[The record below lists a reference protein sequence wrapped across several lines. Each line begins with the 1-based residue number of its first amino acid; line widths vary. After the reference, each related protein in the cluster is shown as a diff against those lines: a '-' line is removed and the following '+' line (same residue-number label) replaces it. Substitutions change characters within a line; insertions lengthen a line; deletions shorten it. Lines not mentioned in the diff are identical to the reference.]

1 MNTASKPRP
10 AFNHL
15 DAPLQGVH
23 LIEASAGTG
32 KTWTMCMLVLRMLL
46 ERDWPLS
53 SLLVVTFTKA
63 AAAELQQR
71 IRDQLQKAAKLA
83 AAKAESDADDTAAE
97 QTSPCSPEDQP
108 LLDLLRH
115 LQTHHG
121 LPLDAL
127 ERRVKLALSS
137 FGEANIHTI
146 DGFTRRALTDT
157 AFASHLPFAFELQ
170 DDDQALRLSAVADA
184 WRQHVAVQSLPG
196 PVARMLAKH
205 KDSPLAWAAASRV
218 AGERPL
224 ARHVWPTDVP
234 SLDAVMVVLQEAFA
248 AAQEA
253 WRAGREAIVDE
264 LQAIVDKAI
273 EVSRATKS
281 GTGGNAQI
289 SFGDGK
295 IDEAAALWDAY
306 LQGNEPLAD
315 VDWGVAKRFD
325 GAFVLKRARAQPQ
338 HTFFTLAPKL
348 EAALDAATRAAN
360 AHRLLLLQTCLTQSQ
375 RTLLEAKAVQRI
387 LSYSDALALLHQQL
401 QQPTVA
407 QALRSQYRAALIDE
421 CQDTNAL
428 QFNIFKRIFDFDDPQ
443 GTPVFLV
450 GDPKQAIYNF
460 RGADVHSYL
469 RAGHQAHHQATL
481 PTNRRA
487 TAPLVDAVNAIFA
500 HHSDAF
506 GDARLRYTKVQASGQ
521 RTARLVLPG
530 STAPFETWC
539 LPTEDPNPQNELQV
553 DEGQDTKPP
562 ALPAAVAQSLALR
575 ACASDIARILQAAAR
590 GEARI
595 DDVKD
600 GVATSRPLCG
610 GDIAVIIER
619 HRDGAAMRD
628 ALAAVGVASIE
639 RSQSSIFQTLQAR
652 ELSLLLQAM
661 LDPSDT
667 PLARAALA
675 TELWGATATP
685 LLATNPN
692 PTTDVHDRL
701 LDDATEHLH
710 QWQQLWARQGVAATM
725 HAFANTTQMPQRML
739 QRPDGERRLTNWL
752 HLLELLTQA
761 AGDHRTPVALLRWL
775 NLSIVATTKQD
786 EHQLRLETDRDL
798 VQVVTVFHVKGLQY
812 PITYVPLMWRSSGRS
827 GGSAWPKTYQD
838 GDETVVDFVDDRDGD
853 DKERVKKA
861 QQHQANTEQLR
872 KIYVALTRAEHRC
885 VLVVATAAQRSG
897 SKASNSTLTKSMLNW
912 LVAGQGMDLQAWGD
926 VKGKGPLEERATAI
940 SLGWHAVAEAAG
952 GTLKLSVL
960 EGGGLRDRRAPVAL
974 DTEPL
979 HDAVIVREGPGPIR
993 AAWTLGSFSAWTRHD
1008 AGDFVEATPNN
1019 DVIALD
1025 PNDSLETTL
1034 IDGDD
1039 AAPSAPTPKPT
1050 PMAVTDVLHF
1060 PRGAAAGDAVHA
1072 VLERVDFSDS
1082 RHWPSAVQ
1090 TALLLHPQPA
1100 HATAMAASATASKT
1114 LPAPHA
1120 DMLLSMLDDITQ
1132 TPLLPADA
1140 PTLKLQAVRPH
1151 QRLNELAF
1159 DLHLPHANVAALVQT
1174 MASMGMPAPFVAPHV
1189 LRQTFNGHLRGFMD
1203 LVFEHA
1209 GRYYVLD
1216 WKSNHL
1222 GDTPA
1227 HYASDAL
1234 ARSMVQHS
1242 YHLQHVL
1249 YALALRRHLRRSLLN
1264 DAAVDACWGGALVLF
1279 VRGVRPSW
1287 YHPQNT
1293 AHDNAPDKAQKQP
1306 TGVYFQR
1313 LSMAAMDTLEA
1324 TLTRH
1329 A

>member
-1 MNTASKPRP
+1 VNTAIKPRP
-10 AFNHL
+10 PFSHL

-63 AAAELQQR
+63 AAAELQER
-71 IRDQLQKAAKLA
+71 IRGRLQEAATLLAARVAPTPGAAASELTSHAGNVDDALLALLAQLQT
-83 AAKAESDADDTAAE
+83 E
-97 QTSPCSPEDQP
+97 
-108 LLDLLRH
+108 
-115 LQTHHG
+115 HG
-121 LPLDAL
+121 LHQDELA
-127 ERRVKLALSS
+127 RRVNLALSS

-170 DDDQALRLSAVADA
+170 DDDHALRLSAVADA
-184 WRQHVAVQSLPG
+184 WRQHVAVPTLPV

-205 KDSPLAWAAASRV
+205 KDSPLTWAAASRV
-218 AGERPL
+218 ADERPL

-234 SLDAVMVVLQEAFA
+234 ALDAVMPPLHEAFL

-253 WRAGREAIVDE
+253 WRAGRDVIVEA
-264 LQAIVDKAI
+264 LQAMVDKAI
-273 EVSRATKS
+273 EASLAKKN
-281 GTGGNAQI
+281 GTGGYARI

-295 IDEAAALWDAY
+295 IEQAASTWDDYLHGDE
-306 LQGNEPLAD
+306 PFAD
-315 VDWGVAKRFD
+315 VDWGVAKRFNGTYVLERIKVQPPHD
-325 GAFVLKRARAQPQ
+325 FFQLAAELAAAFEAA
-338 HTFFTLAPKL
+338 TLA
-348 EAALDAATRAAN
+348 AN
-360 AHRLLLLQTCLTQSQ
+360 GHRLLLLQTCLTQSQ
-375 RTLLEAKAVQRI
+375 RTLRDAKAVQRI
-387 LSYSDALALLHQQL
+387 LSYSDALALLHKQL
-401 QQPTVA
+401 DQATVA

-428 QFNIFKRIFDFDDPQ
+428 QFNIFKRMFDFSDPQ

-469 RAGHQAHHQATL
+469 RAGEQAHHQATL
-481 PTNRRA
+481 PLNQRA
-487 TAPLVDAVNAIFA
+487 TAPLVTAINAVFA
-500 HHSDAF
+500 HHKNAF
-506 GDARLRYTKVQASGQ
+506 GDARLRYPTVEASGL
-521 RTARLVLPG
+521 RTARLTLPG
-530 STAPFETWC
+530 VTAPFETWC
-539 LPTEDPNPQNELQV
+539 LPAEGPNPQ
-553 DEGQDTKPP
+553 DEPPADEEQDTKPP
-562 ALPAAVAQSLALR
+562 ALPMHVAQSMALH

-600 GVATSRPLCG
+600 GVATSRALRG

-628 ALAAVGVASIE
+628 ALAALGVASIE
-639 RSQSSIFQTLQAR
+639 RSQSSIFQTLQAS

-661 LDPSDT
+661 LDPSAT

-675 TELWGATATP
+675 TELWGASATP
-685 LLATNPN
+685 LLATVANPK
-692 PTTDVHDRL
+692 TDVQDTL
-701 LDDATEHLH
+701 LDDATEQLH
-710 QWQQLWARQGVAATM
+710 QWQHQWARHGVAATM
-725 HAFANTTQMPQRML
+725 HAFADATHMPQRML

-761 AGDHRTPVALLRWL
+761 AGEHRTPVALLRWL
-775 NLSIVATTKQD
+775 DLSIVATTKQD

-812 PITYVPLMWRSSGRS
+812 PITYVPLMWRSGGRY
-827 GGSAWPKTYQD
+827 GGAAWPKTYQD
-838 GDETVVDFVDDRDGD
+838 GDETVVDFVDDRDSVD
-853 DKERVKKA
+853 EKRVKKA

-897 SKASNSTLTKSMLNW
+897 SKANNSTLTKSMLNW
-912 LVAGQGMDLQAWGD
+912 LVAGQGMDLEAWAD
-926 VKGKGPLEERATAI
+926 VKGKGKFDERANAI
-940 SLGWHAVAEAAG
+940 SFGWHAVAEAAG
-952 GTLKLSVL
+952 GAMKLKVL
-960 EGGGLRDRRAPVAL
+960 AGDDGADKRPPASL
-974 DTEPL
+974 DTEQ
-979 HDAVIVREGPGPIR
+979 HHTKVVARQGPGPIR
-993 AAWTLGSFSAWTRHD
+993 ASWTLGSFSAWTRHD
-1008 AGDFVEATPNN
+1008 VGDFAEATPNN
-1019 DVIALD
+1019 EVTTLD
-1025 PNDSLETTL
+1025 PNDTQDSTTHH
-1034 IDGDD
+1034 GDD
-1039 AAPSAPTPKPT
+1039 AASLVSTPIPI
-1050 PMAVTDVLHF
+1050 TDVLNF
-1060 PRGAAAGDAVHA
+1060 PRGATAGDAVHA

-1082 RHWPSAVQ
+1082 RHWPGAVQ
-1090 TALLLHPQPA
+1090 TALQLHPQPPNTVA
-1100 HATAMAASATASKT
+1100 ATTSTALSA
-1114 LPAPHA
+1114 PYA

-1140 PTLKLQAVRPH
+1140 PTLKLQAVRPQ

-1174 MASMGMPAPFVAPHV
+1174 MASMGMPAPLVAPHV

-1222 GDTPA
+1222 GDTPS

-1234 ARSMVQHS
+1234 GRAMVQHS

-1249 YALALRRHLRRSLLN
+1249 YALALRRHLRRSLPN
-1264 DAAVDACWGGALVLF
+1264 DAAVDVCWGGAFVLF

-1287 YHPQNT
+1287 RH
-1293 AHDNAPDKAQKQP
+1293 AQVHGQGQP

-1324 TLTRH
+1324 TLNRH